1 MYLTQGL
8 QRALQQAPGHV
19 ATVFRGRRRSF
30 GEFGE
35 RVARLAGALR
45 RLPVVPG
52 DRVGVLA
59 QNSDLW
65 LEAMMAVWWAG
76 GVLNPVNIRWS
87 VPEIVYSLDDC
98 DTRILFVDDQHLHL
112 VEGIRAKTVHPPVL
126 IHMGD
131 GPAPYGMWSCDGLI
145 EATAPAEDAGRGG
158 ADLAC
163 IMYTGGTTGFPKGVM
178 QTHLNLWFSSV
189 QRMASA
195 QPLTGSRVLHAAPL
209 FHAGAMARALM
220 QFIAGEAHVIIP
232 AFDALEVL
240 QTIERET
247 VTETLLVPSMIQMLV
262 DHPAFTHHDLSSLKC
277 LIYGAS
283 PMTASVLE
291 RMLAALPGVDFYHSY
306 GLTEACPSVS
316 SNPPENHGVQG
327 RTNGK
332 FRSAGRAG
340 IGVSVK
346 IVDEQGNEVP
356 RGTVGE
362 VVVRGANVMT
372 GYWNKPAETAQ
383 ALREGWLHT
392 GDGATMDEDGYL
404 FIVDRIKDMIVSG
417 GENVYSAEVESVVAR
432 HPAVLACAVIGVPN
446 ERWGEAVH
454 AVVVLKSDAQ
464 ADAEGIRAFCREH
477 IAGYKCPKTVE
488 FRDALPLSAAGK
500 VLKRDLR
507 APHWVGKTRVIN

>member
-8 QRALQQAPGHV
+8 QRSLQQSPERV
-19 ATVFRGRRRSF
+19 ATVFRGRRRRF
-30 GEFGE
+30 CEFGE

-45 RLPVVPG
+45 GLPLAPG
-52 DRVGVLA
+52 ERVGVLA
-59 QNSDLW
+59 QNSDRW

-98 DTRILFVDDQHLHL
+98 DTRILFVDDPHLHL
-112 VEGIRAKTVHPPVL
+112 AGGIRAQAVHMPVL
-126 IHMGD
+126 IHLGD
-131 GPAPYGMWSCDGLI
+131 GPAPEGMLSCDGLI
-145 EATAPAEDAGRGG
+145 EATAPVEDAGRGG

-178 QTHLNLWFSSV
+178 QTHLNLWSSSV
-189 QRMASA
+189 QRMAQA
-195 QPLTGSRVLHAAPL
+195 QPLSGSRVLHAAPL
-209 FHAGAMARALM
+209 FHVGAMSRALM
-220 QFIAGEAHVIIP
+220 QFIAGETHVIIP

-240 QTIERET
+240 QTIEREA
-247 VTETLLVPSMIQMLV
+247 VTETLLVPSMIQMLI
-262 DHPAFTHHDLSSLKC
+262 DHPAFENHDLSSLKYV
-277 LIYGAS
+277 IYGAS
-283 PMTASVLE
+283 PMTAPVLE
-291 RMLAALPGVDFYHSY
+291 RMLAALPGVAFFHSY

-316 SNPPENHGVQG
+316 SNPPENHGAQG
-327 RTNGK
+327 RASGR

-346 IVDEQGNEVP
+346 VVDEQGHEVP

-362 VVVRGANVMT
+362 VVVRGANVMV

-392 GDGATMDEDGYL
+392 GDGATMDEHGYL

-417 GENVYSAEVESVVAR
+417 GENVYSAEVESAVAR
-432 HPAVLACAVIGVPN
+432 HPAVLSCAVIGVPH

-464 ADAEGIRAFCREH
+464 VDEEEIRAFCREH
-477 IAGYKCPKTVE
+477 IAGYKCPKSVE
-488 FRDALPLSAAGK
+488 FREALPLSAAGK

-507 APHWVGKTRVIN
+507 APHWVGKTRAVN